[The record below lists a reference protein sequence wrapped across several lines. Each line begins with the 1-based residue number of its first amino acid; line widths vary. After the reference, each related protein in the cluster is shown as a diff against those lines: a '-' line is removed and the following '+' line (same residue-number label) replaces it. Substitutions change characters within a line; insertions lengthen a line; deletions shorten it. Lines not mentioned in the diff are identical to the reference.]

1 MFTLKMMT
9 YNIQG
14 HAASRRTDHLEKIAD
29 VIAAISPDIAGLQEV
44 HCRTRRLPID
54 QGERLAELTGLTL
67 AFGRSCSMDGG
78 EYGNAVL
85 TRGTTT
91 SVEVSPLPGGGE
103 PRSLMRADVDI
114 DSTPLSFFVTH
125 LSAWGRMRRRDR
137 LAQIAKVGA
146 ITAEAPHPHILTGDF
161 NVPPTTEE
169 IRLLMAQGHLRASD
183 PLLDFTYRL
192 LRQRLDYVF
201 IDPRWTVLKSDV
213 IRTGPSDHWPVV
225 VELALKDS

>member
-1 MFTLKMMT
+1 VFTLKMMT

-14 HAASRRTDHLEKIAD
+14 HAASRRTDHLEKIAK
-29 VIAAISPDIAGLQEV
+29 VIAAVSPDIAGLQEV
-44 HCRTRRLPID
+44 HCRTRKLPID
-54 QGERLAELTGLTL
+54 QGERIAELAGLTL
-67 AFGRSCSMDGG
+67 AFGRSCAMDGG

-85 TRGTTT
+85 TRGTVTR
-91 SVEVSPLPGGGE
+91 SEISPLPGGGE
-103 PRSLMRADVDI
+103 PRSIMRADVDI
-114 DSTPLSFFVTH
+114 DGTPLSFFVTH

-169 IRLLMAQGHLRASD
+169 IRALMAQGHLRASD

>member
-1 MFTLKMMT
+1 MMT

-14 HAASRRTDHLEKIAD
+14 HAASRRKDHLERIAE
-29 VIAAISPDIAGLQEV
+29 VIAMVSPDIAGLQEV
-44 HCRTRRLPID
+44 HCRTRKLPID
-54 QGERLAELTGLTL
+54 QGERVAELTGLTL

-85 TRGTTT
+85 TRGAVTG
-91 SVEVSPLPGGGE
+91 VEISPLPGGGE
-103 PRSLMRADVDI
+103 PRSIMRADVDI
-114 DSTPLSFFVTH
+114 DATPLSFFVTH
-125 LSAWGRMRRRDR
+125 LTAWGRLKRRDR

-146 ITAEAPHPHILTGDF
+146 ITTEAPHPHILVGDF

-169 IRLLMAQGHLRASD
+169 IRVLMAQGHLLASD
-183 PLLDFTYRL
+183 PHQEFTYRL

-201 IDPRWTVLKSDV
+201 CDPRWTVLKSEV

-225 VELALKDS
+225 VELELKDS